1 MTGTVPSPVSAA
13 GTAAPGPGADR
24 AKLKSRTSWRG
35 ASVSVAAGG
44 TRRTTAGAAD
54 RPDGIRVVGAREHN
68 LKDVSLTIPK
78 NRITVFAGVS
88 GSGKSSLVFDTIAV
102 EAQRQLNATFP
113 WFIRNQLPKHE
124 RPHVEALQYLTTPVI
139 VDQRPLTGNARST
152 VGTITDIYSMMRVL
166 FAGLGE
172 PSSGAPSVYSFNDPK
187 GMCPECDGLGR
198 TLRADPDLML
208 DRTKSL
214 DEGAILVPGY
224 PVGSPGWQVYAR
236 YERLD
241 PAKKLN
247 RYTAAEMNT
256 LLHGSGGTVEL
267 TFANGKTQRLTYE
280 GLVDNFVRRNLK
292 RDVAALSE
300 KTREVAE
307 RFLSERTCSACGG
320 DRLNP
325 AALATRIDGRN
336 IANWS
341 RMQIGDLIKLLAET
355 DGQPAAPMVA
365 AIRAALER
373 VDAIG
378 LGYLTLDRQT
388 STLSGGE
395 AQRLKLV
402 KHLGSELTGLIYVFD
417 EPSVGLHPRDVGRLN
432 DLLRALRDK
441 GNTVLVVEHDPDVI
455 QIADHVVEIGPRA
468 GVHGGEIVFEGTY
481 EQLRAAS
488 TVTGASLRRVHEI
501 TGKRRTAKGKL
512 PVENV
517 SLHNLK
523 NVSVD
528 IPAGVLTVVTGVAGA
543 GKSSLISE
551 SFRSVYP
558 DAIFVD
564 QSPIPTSSRSTPA
577 TYIGLMDP
585 VRKLFAKANGVDP
598 GLFSFNSKGAC
609 EECQGRGVIITELSY
624 MDPIT
629 THCESC
635 DGRRFAESVLAYRLR
650 GRSVADV
657 LEMSAEEAAEF
668 FSERALRAKL
678 GSLIE
683 TGLGYLGLGQS
694 LSTLSGGERQRMK
707 LADQLSGTGNIY
719 ILDEPTTGLHMSDI
733 DMLLDLL
740 HGIVDRGNTVVV
752 IEHNLAVIQQA
763 DWIIDLGP
771 DGGKNGGEIV
781 FTGTPE
787 KLVTAAGSLT
797 GEYLRRYQSARYEH
811 ATP

>member
-1 MTGTVPSPVSAA
+1 MQTVTSKDGTTIAY
-13 GTAAPGPGADR
+13 D
-24 AKLKSRTSWRG
+24 
-35 ASVSVAAGG
+35 
-44 TRRTTAGAAD
+44 
-54 RPDGIRVVGAREHN
+54 IRVGGAREHN
-68 LKDVSLTIPK
+68 LKDVSLSIPK
-78 NRITVFAGVS
+78 NQITVFVGVS

-102 EAQRQLNATFP
+102 EAQRQLYATFP

-124 RPHVEALQYLTTPVI
+124 RPHVDAIENLTTPVI
-139 VDQRPLTGNARST
+139 VDQRGLSGNPRST
-152 VGTITDIYSMMRVL
+152 VGTITDIYSMIRVL
-166 FAGLGE
+166 FARLGE
-172 PSSGAPSVYSFNDPK
+172 PSSGLPSLYSFNDPQ
-187 GMCPECDGLGR
+187 GMCPECEGLGQ
-198 TLRADPDLML
+198 TLRVDLDLLL
-208 DRTKSL
+208 DKTKSL

-224 PVGSPGWQVYAR
+224 PVGSPGWQFYAR
-236 YERLD
+236 YGRLN

-247 RYTAAEMNT
+247 KYTAEEMYT
-256 LLHGSGGTVEL
+256 LLHGSEGTVEI
-267 TFANGKTQRLTYE
+267 TFANGKTQRLKYE
-280 GLVDNFVRRNLK
+280 GLVDNFTRRNLK

-300 KTREVAE
+300 KTREVAQ
-307 RFLSERTCSACGG
+307 RFLSEGTCSACNG

-336 IANWS
+336 IADWS
-341 RMQIGDLIKLLAET
+341 SMQVSDLIELLTHTSGQAFATLVET
-355 DGQPAAPMVA
+355 
-365 AIRAALER
+365 IRGALER

-378 LGYLTLDRQT
+378 LGYLSLDRKT

-402 KHLGSELTGLIYVFD
+402 KHLGSDLTGLTYIFD

-455 QIADHVVEIGPRA
+455 EIADNIVEVGPRA
-468 GVHGGEIVFEGTY
+468 GAHGGELVFEGKY
-481 EQLRAAS
+481 QQLRAAD
-488 TVTGASLRRVHEI
+488 TVTGASLRRAWEVKD
-501 TGKRRTAKGKL
+501 KRRKAKGKL
-512 PVENV
+512 PIENV

-523 NVSVD
+523 NVSVN
-528 IPAGVLTVVTGVAGA
+528 IPAGVLTVVTGVAGS

-551 SFRSVYP
+551 AFWSIYP
-558 DAIFVD
+558 DAILVD

-585 VRKLFAKANGVDP
+585 VRNLFARANGVDA

-635 DGRRFAESVLAYRLR
+635 DGRRFKESVLAYRLR
-650 GRSVADV
+650 GKSIADV
-657 LEMSAEEAAEF
+657 LEMSAEEAAGF
-668 FSERALRAKL
+668 FSERALSTRL
-678 GSLIE
+678 GSLID

-694 LSTLSGGERQRMK
+694 LSTLSGGERQRIK

-752 IEHNLAVIQQA
+752 IEHNLAVIGQA

-787 KLVTAAGSLT
+787 KLVGASGSLT
-797 GEYLRRYQSARYEH
+797 GEYLRRYQSA
-811 ATP
+811 